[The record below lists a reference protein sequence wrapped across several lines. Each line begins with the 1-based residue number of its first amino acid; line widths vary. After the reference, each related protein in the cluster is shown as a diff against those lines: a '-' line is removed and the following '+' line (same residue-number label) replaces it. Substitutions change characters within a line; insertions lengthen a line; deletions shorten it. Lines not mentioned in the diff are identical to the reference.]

1 MDSWNVERSR
11 ELYRVREWG
20 SGYFDINADGNV
32 VVRPGRNGDEIDLF
46 ELTRSLEHR
55 GISAP
60 ILFRFDGIIEDRVRL
75 LQTSF
80 DDAIAAWGYRG
91 VYRTAFPVKVNPL
104 RHVVDTLRKS
114 GYTRNIGLEVGSK
127 PELLAVLALHD
138 LPDTLLLCNGYKD
151 AEYIELAL
159 TGRKIGRRS
168 IIIVEQFYEL
178 QYIIEAAR
186 QLGVEPELGIRMK
199 PLTRGG
205 GYWDKSAGDQAKF
218 GLTTTELLA
227 AIETLKAQGCDHWV
241 KLLHFHVGSQIPNIN
256 SVRRVLKEATRM
268 YVEVARLCPSLCL
281 MDVGGGL
288 GIDYDGSKSNYES
301 SMNYTMDE
309 YADSVVGAIFEA
321 CERAGVPHPDIIT
334 ESGRAVVA
342 HHAVLVTEV
351 IDVASAVPPR
361 PEELTQ
367 GASSNEILVRF
378 QELGD
383 ELTVKNLRE
392 TLNEVLSLREEMFH
406 QFVSGQQSLQD
417 RARGDLM
424 YRHLCGR
431 MVEMS
436 RGMKNAPEEISKI
449 SSDLRDTLFCNF
461 SLFQSMLDS
470 WAIDQLFPIMPIQKL
485 KDEPE
490 GRAIVAD
497 LTCDSDGTIARFIDS
512 RDVRSDLPYN
522 RGAFESSSYYLGV
535 FLVGAYQEI
544 LGGLHNLF
552 GDTNA
557 VHVRIGE
564 DKEIDI
570 CEVVRGDT
578 IREVLSYVEYD
589 VADLEEMYRRSL
601 ERAIKLNEIKPDE
614 SAHLLRRYRDAL
626 AGYTY
631 LVK

>member
-20 SGYFDINADGNV
+20 SGYFDINEDGNV
-32 VVRPGRNGDEIDLF
+32 VVRPDRNGHELDLF
-46 ELTRSLEHR
+46 ELTRSLDYR

-80 DDAIAAWGYRG
+80 DDAIKAWGYQG
-91 VYRTAFPVKVNPL
+91 LYRIAFPVKVNPL

-114 GYTRNIGLEVGSK
+114 GHTRNIGLEVGSK
-127 PELLAVLALHD
+127 PELLAVLALHEM
-138 LPDTLLLCNGYKD
+138 PDTLLLCNGYKD

-168 IIIVEQFYEL
+168 IIIIEQFYEL
-178 QYIIEAAR
+178 QQIMDIAK
-186 QLGVEPELGIRMK
+186 QLDIEPELGIRMK

-218 GLTTTELLA
+218 GLTTSELLA
-227 AIETLKAQGCDHWV
+227 AIETLKANGCDHWV

-268 YVEVARLCPSLCL
+268 YVEVARLCPSVCF

-309 YADSVVGAIFEA
+309 YADSVVGALFEA
-321 CERAGVPHPDIIT
+321 CQRAGVPHPDIIT

-351 IDVASAVPPR
+351 IDVASAIPMRLEKR
-361 PEELTQ
+361 PISSSANEL
-367 GASSNEILVRF
+367 LVRLD
-378 QELGD
+378 ELGL

-392 TLNEVLSLREEMFH
+392 TLNEILSIREEMFH
-406 QFVSGQQSLQD
+406 QFISGQQSLED
-417 RARGDLM
+417 RARGDVL

-431 MVEMS
+431 IVDMS
-436 RGMKNAPEEISKI
+436 RSLKNPPEEIQKI
-449 SSDLRDTLFCNF
+449 ASDQRDTLFCNF

-470 WAIDQLFPIMPIQKL
+470 WAIDQLFPIMPIQQL

-497 LTCDSDGTIARFIDS
+497 LTCDSDGTISRFIDS
-512 RDVRSDLPYN
+512 RDVRTDLPYN
-522 RGAFESSSYYLGV
+522 RGAFESSPYYLGV

-557 VHVRIGE
+557 VHVRIGA
-564 DKEIDI
+564 DNQIDI

-578 IREVLSYVEYD
+578 IREVLTYVEYD

-601 ERAIKLNEIKPDE
+601 ERAIKQDRIKPDE
-614 SAHLLRRYRDAL
+614 SARILRRYREAL
-626 AGYTY
+626 SGYTY

>member
-1 MDSWNVERSR
+1 
-11 ELYRVREWG
+11 
-20 SGYFDINADGNV
+20 
-32 VVRPGRNGDEIDLF
+32 
-46 ELTRSLEHR
+46 
-55 GISAP
+55 
-60 ILFRFDGIIEDRVRL
+60 VRL

-80 DDAIAAWGYRG
+80 DDAIRAWNFNG

-114 GYTRNIGLEVGSK
+114 GHTRNIGLEVGSK
-127 PELLAVLALHD
+127 PELLAVLAIHD

-151 AEYIELAL
+151 VEYIELAL

-178 QYIIEAAR
+178 QQILEASR
-186 QLGVEPELGIRMK
+186 NLGIEPELGIRMK

-218 GLTTTELLA
+218 GLTTSELLG
-227 AIETLKAQGCDHWV
+227 AIQMLKDNGCEHWV

-309 YADSVVGAIFEA
+309 YADSVVGALFEA

-351 IDVASAVPPR
+351 IDVASAVPLRLDEPT
-361 PEELTQ
+361 P
-367 GASSNEILVRF
+367 GISSNETLARF
-378 QELGD
+378 EELGQELT
-383 ELTVKNLRE
+383 LRNLRE
-392 TLNEVLSLREEMFH
+392 TLNEALSLREEMFH
-406 QFVSGQQSLQD
+406 QFVSGQLGLEA
-417 RARGDLM
+417 RARGDIL
-424 YRHLCGR
+424 YRHLCGQ
-431 MVEMS
+431 MLEMS
-436 RGMKNAPEEISKI
+436 RGLKNPPEEISKI
-449 SSDLRDTLFCNF
+449 ASDLRDTLFCNF

-470 WAIDQLFPIMPIQKL
+470 WAIDQLFPIMPIQQL
-485 KDEPE
+485 KDEPV

-512 RDVRSDLPYN
+512 RDVRGDLPYN
-522 RGAFESSSYYLGV
+522 RAAFESSPYYLGV

-557 VHVRIGE
+557 VHVRIGD

-601 ERAIKLNEIKPDE
+601 ERAIKLNQIKPDE
-614 SAHLLRRYRDAL
+614 SAHLLRRYREAL